1 MRMTRGRQPHLGN
14 KDWEGLSEAV
24 MLKEPEMYE
33 STRQEASRHGCSG
46 YNSPE
51 TQAGFIYGR
60 NRKKP
65 CVAGERKSDE
75 QDADHVGS

>member
-1 MRMTRGRQPHLGN
+1 
-14 KDWEGLSEAV
+14 

-33 STRQEASRHGCSG
+33 STGQEASRHGCSG

-51 TQAGFIYGR
+51 TQAGFVYGR

-65 CVAGERKSDE
+65 CVAGERKE
-75 QDADHVGS
+75 E